1 MVITRRKFLQ
11 TSATATVGAA
21 FPAAAGQAESTATNP
36 VENNPVEDAGWRARP
51 LKRKPNIVM
60 VVLDDVGFA
69 DLGCY
74 GAEHKTRCLDELA
87 AAGTRFN
94 NFHVTALCAPTR
106 ACLLTGRNAH
116 AVGVG
121 NIAEWGR
128 ADHPGYRG
136 WIRQDAMTLP
146 EMLKPAGYSTM
157 AAGKW
162 HLSSLA
168 DQNGTGPFDHWPV
181 GRGFDQWYGF
191 HGNAID
197 HWHPEMFENT
207 SAAYPEK
214 TVDYHL
220 SADLVNRSI
229 HYIADSLAA
238 RPEQPFF
245 LYLAFGAM
253 HFPLHAPADYIRR
266 HRGRYDSGWDRVR
279 ADRFNRQLA
288 SGIVPAGTSLAP
300 RNPDVPEWSELTKD
314 ERRLAARGQEVY
326 AAFLEH
332 TDTQLQRLI
341 DFLKA
346 EQQYDDTIILVL
358 SDNGAAYG
366 GPIEG
371 RLDVRRDAYL
381 GPTPIEEFL
390 ADIDL
395 MGSDASY
402 CSYSRGWAQ
411 AGNTPL
417 KWYKSDTY
425 EGGIRAPMI
434 VSWPGGELP
443 KGAINSQYHH
453 VIDVVPTLLNMIGHT
468 MPTSTCETAPLAL
481 QGTSFAYTFDHPSAA
496 TQKKVQYFETLG
508 DRAIWAD
515 GWKAVARHQPGGAYE
530 DDVWELYH
538 AARDFSETNN
548 LAAEHPERLSDLL
561 LLWQTEAERY
571 DVLPLDDDTLKLYQN
586 SVPTPRATHVFYP
599 GMTRLDRLS
608 APDIYTY
615 NSRLVAQVALSGAPA
630 NGVILAVGDS
640 SCGYELFMQDGYLK
654 FGYVYTRNAV
664 YSVGS
669 QEPVATGERTLGLQ
683 LRKTGDSTGVVT
695 LTVDNQPVG
704 RLQLPHMWPIYA
716 TNAGIRCGENRHA
729 PITRAYQA
737 PFVFDQHLKRVIVDV
752 DMA

>member
-1 MVITRRKFLQ
+1 MTISRRKFLLASA
-11 TSATATVGAA
+11 SATAGTALLGAGNKLSA
-21 FPAAAGQAESTATNP
+21 VERNP
-36 VENNPVEDAGWRARP
+36 VDDPGWRSRK
-51 LKRKPNIVM
+51 LEHKPNVVV

-74 GAEHKTRCLDELA
+74 GAEHNTKCVDSLA

-136 WIRQDAMTLP
+136 WIRQDALTLA
-146 EMLKPAGYSTM
+146 EILKPAGYSTI
-157 AAGKW
+157 ATGKW
-162 HLSSLA
+162 HLSSLD

-181 GRGFDQWYGF
+181 GRGFDYWYGF

-207 SAAYPEK
+207 SAAYPDK
-214 TVDYHL
+214 SDDYHL
-220 SADLVNRSI
+220 SADLVDRSI
-229 HYIADSLAA
+229 HYVADHLAA
-238 RPEQPFF
+238 SPEDPFF

-253 HFPLHAPADYIRR
+253 HFPLHAPADDIRR
-266 HRGRYDSGWDRVR
+266 HRGRYDQGWDAVR
-279 ADRFNRQLA
+279 ADRFARQIE
-288 SGIVPAGTSLAP
+288 SGIVPDGTRLAP
-300 RNPDVPEWSELTKD
+300 RNPDVPPWSELSK
-314 ERRLAARGQEVY
+314 EQRQLAARGQEVY

-332 TDTQLQRLI
+332 TDRQLQRLV

-346 EQQYDDTIILVL
+346 EERFDDTIILVL

-381 GPTPIEEFL
+381 GPAPIEEFL

-395 MGSDASY
+395 MGTDASY

-425 EGGIRAPMI
+425 EGGIRAPLI
-434 VSWPGGELP
+434 VSWPNGGLP
-443 KGAINSQYHH
+443 SGAINSQYHH
-453 VIDVVPTLLNMIGHT
+453 VIDVVPTLLTMIEQE
-468 MPTSTCETAPLAL
+468 MPDHFCGNAPLPL
-481 QGTSFAYTFDHPSAA
+481 QGTSFAYTFDYPSAP
-496 TQKKVQYFETLG
+496 TRKKIQYFETLG
-508 DRAIWAD
+508 DRAIWTD
-515 GWKAVARHQPGGAYE
+515 GWKAVARHVPGTSYE

-538 AARDFSETNN
+538 AAGDFSETRN
-548 LAAEHPERLSDLL
+548 LVSDHPERLQDMLA
-561 LLWQTEAERY
+561 LWRAEAERY
-571 DVLPLDDDTLKLYQN
+571 DVLPLDDDTLKLYQD
-586 SVPTPRATHVFYP
+586 SVPTPRATYVFYP

-615 NSRLVAQVALSGAPA
+615 NSQMIAHIALNNSRCS
-630 NGVILAVGDS
+630 GVILAAGDS
-640 SCGYELFMQDGYLK
+640 SCGYELFMQDGYLH

-664 YSVGS
+664 YSVNS
-669 QEPVATGERTLGLQ
+669 ERRIGPADHTLGMKI
-683 LRKTGDSTGVVT
+683 RKTGESAGVVT
-695 LTVDNQPVG
+695 LLIGDVSAG
-704 RLQLPHMWPIYA
+704 ELELPQMWPIYA
-716 TNAGIRCGENRHA
+716 ANAGLRCGENRHA
-729 PITRAYQA
+729 PITRAYDP
-737 PFVFDQHLKRVIVDV
+737 PFVFEQTLERVIVDV
-752 DMA
+752 DIT

>member
-1 MVITRRKFLQ
+1 
-11 TSATATVGAA
+11 
-21 FPAAAGQAESTATNP
+21 
-36 VENNPVEDAGWRARP
+36 
-51 LKRKPNIVM
+51 M

-74 GAEHKTRCLDELA
+74 GAEHDTRCIDALA

-94 NFHVTALCAPTR
+94 NFHVTALCALTR

-136 WIRQDAMTLP
+136 WIRQDAMTLA
-146 EMLKPAGYSTM
+146 EILRPAGYSTM
-157 AAGKW
+157 AVGKW
-162 HLSSLA
+162 HLSTLA

-181 GRGFDQWYGF
+181 RRGFDHWYGF

-207 SAAYPEK
+207 SAAYPDK
-214 TVDYHL
+214 GDDYHL
-220 SADLVNRSI
+220 SGDLVERSI
-229 HYIADSLAA
+229 DYIADHLAA
-238 RPEQPFF
+238 TPQDPFF

-253 HFPLHAPADYIRR
+253 HFPLHAPVDDIRR
-266 HRGRYDSGWDRVR
+266 HRGAYDSGWDAVR
-279 ADRFNRQLA
+279 AERFARQLEL
-288 SGIVPAGTSLAP
+288 GIVPQGARLAA
-300 RNPDVPEWSELTKD
+300 RNADVPAWTDLSNA

-332 TDTQLQRLI
+332 TDRQLLRLV

-346 EQQYDDTIILVL
+346 EGQFDNTILLVL

-381 GPTPIEEFL
+381 GPAPISEFL

-395 MGSDASY
+395 MGTDASY

-411 AGNTPL
+411 ASNTPL

-425 EGGIRAPMI
+425 EGGIRAPLI
-434 VSWPGGELP
+434 VSWPDGELP
-443 KGAINSQYHH
+443 AGAVNPQYHH
-453 VIDVVPTLLNMIGHT
+453 VIDVVPTLLTMIDVR
-468 MPTSTCETAPLAL
+468 MPKSFRGQAPLPI
-481 QGTSFAYTFDHPSAA
+481 QGVSFAYTFDHTAA
-496 TQKKVQYFETLG
+496 HTAKTIQYFETLG

-515 GWKAVARHQPGGAYE
+515 GWKAVARHTPGTDYAH
-530 DDVWELYH
+530 DNWELYH
-538 AARDFSETNN
+538 TAEDFSETLN
-548 LAAEHPERLSDLL
+548 LATEHPERLQGLIA
-561 LLWQTEAERY
+561 LWHAEAERY
-571 DVLPLDDDTLKLYQN
+571 DVLPLEDDTLKLYRE
-586 SVPTPRATHVFYP
+586 SVPPPRATYVFYP

-608 APDIYTY
+608 APDIFSYD
-615 NSRLVAQVALSGAPA
+615 SRFVATVSLADSRA
-630 NGVILAVGDS
+630 NGVILAAGDS
-640 SCGYELFMQDGYLK
+640 SCGYELYLQDGYLH

-664 YSVGS
+664 YAGRSTRRVPAGKH
-669 QEPVATGERTLGLQ
+669 ELI
-683 LRKTGDSTGVVT
+683 LRIAKTGDSSGTAT
-695 LTVDNQPVG
+695 LEFNDVAVGTVD
-704 RLQLPHMWPIYA
+704 LPNMWPIYA
-716 TNAGIRCGENRHA
+716 ANAGIRCGENRHA
-729 PITRAYQA
+729 PVTRAYA
-737 PFVFDQHLKRVIVDV
+737 PPFVFDQALTRVVVDI